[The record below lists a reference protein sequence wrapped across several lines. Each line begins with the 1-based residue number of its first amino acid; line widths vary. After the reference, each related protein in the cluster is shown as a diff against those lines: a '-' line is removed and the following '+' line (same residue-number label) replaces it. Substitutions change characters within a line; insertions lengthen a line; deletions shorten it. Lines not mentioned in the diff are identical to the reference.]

1 MLKNTVKGIMVS
13 GLVLGGMIAGA
24 TVTQPTQANASVRP
38 TYSAKRNNS
47 VKLVWRKSMK
57 RHAFHTTKGALYS
70 KHLGY
75 KYANMSAY
83 PKTTWY
89 TIGHEKLHNKAKG
102 TNPVYYQVVSK
113 NGKHKGWVYRGY
125 LKKGAYKSSTAK
137 SDGYYKNLA
146 DQLTADARKKV
157 ASGNT
162 GTKTKTNTK
171 TNNSGSKT
179 PTKTPSVP
187 KMSEAQY
194 NSEVASAFLSQL
206 NIERTKRGLAPAV
219 MTEGSETQQIAEGR
233 IPQLLSQQ
241 TAGGSAVLNH
251 YYGGHLAPMALAKQL
266 GYKGVVPS
274 ESLAGKWANDGSD
287 VTTGTLPSDLGK
299 ELVHMLI
306 YEDSAS
312 GNGHRATLLAADYTH
327 VGIAVGQASGK
338 VVLVSEHSAK

>member
-1 MLKNTVKGIMVS
+1 MKKELLIG
-13 GLVLGGMIAGA
+13 VLAISTMFG
-24 TVTQPTQANASVRP
+24 TVTDLN
-38 TYSAKRNNS
+38 SAKAKNKGQKIKIS
-47 VKLVWRKSMK
+47 KVKRIKAKKVRISSKALKREYAFQSNLKTRAFKLNRFKNHTLYATKYVKVTPKKSTFYYVTSSNK
-57 RHAFHTTKGALYS
+57 RQHGWVNKKALIF
-70 KHLGY
+70 K
-75 KYANMSAY
+75 A
-83 PKTTWY
+83 
-89 TIGHEKLHNKAKG
+89 NKAK
-102 TNPVYYQVVSK
+102 
-113 NGKHKGWVYRGY
+113 
-125 LKKGAYKSSTAK
+125 
-137 SDGYYKNLA
+137 SDDYYKNLA
-146 DQLTADARKKV
+146 NQMTKDARKKTTD
-157 ASGNT
+157 ANKGSKTNTNSG
-162 GTKTKTNTK
+162 TKTNTN

-206 NIERTKRGLAPAV
+206 NVERTKRGLAPAV
-219 MTEGSETQQIAEGR
+219 MTAGSETQQIAEGR